1 MPKREGVGENPI
13 DGGGSAA
20 AVSEPS
26 GPAVSGELL
35 WKARAQDAEAKAGA
49 LEERRE
55 LSGSWTRRGGAGAA
69 AERRNE
75 IDREAGRAGRSTRR
89 RWRCWRSWALGQMD
103 EPDAA
108 GDREVEEP
116 RSRSCSRAHGR
127 DGDGGG
133 AHGDEPRR
141 SNRRGRGAVL
151 GDLAERAR
159 ASGDRRAA
167 AGVSAGLRGVSVR
180 A

>member
-49 LEERRE
+49 LEERVRE
-55 LSGSWTRRGGAGAA
+55 LERELDAARGALSA

-75 IDREAGRAGRSTRR
+75 IDREAGACGAIDAETVAVLAEL
-89 RWRCWRSWALGQMD
+89 ALGQMD
-103 EPDAA
+103 EPDVRGAIEGLKKAKPFLFSRRTGGTGTAA
-108 GDREVEEP
+108 VRTAMSAAIEP
-116 RSRSCSRAHGR
+116 E
-127 DGDGGG
+127 G
-133 AHGDEPRR
+133 A
-141 SNRRGRGAVL
+141 GAVL
-151 GDLAERAR
+151 GDLAEEAR
-159 ASGDRRAA
+159 ASGDRRALLA
-167 AGVSAGLRGVSVR
+167 YLRGKRGV
-180 A
+180 